1 MALQVR
7 RGQGK
12 GPMPQVKI
20 RLVDQRKAAGLS
32 QEQLAE
38 MVGMAR
44 AGISRIETGK
54 TSTISLDVLDRL
66 CRALKCEPGD
76 ILVRKR
82 R

>member
-1 MALQVR
+1 
-7 RGQGK
+7 
-12 GPMPQVKI
+12 MPQVKI

-76 ILVRKR
+76 ILVRKGK
-82 R
+82 

>member
-1 MALQVR
+1 
-7 RGQGK
+7 
-12 GPMPQVKI
+12 MPQVKI